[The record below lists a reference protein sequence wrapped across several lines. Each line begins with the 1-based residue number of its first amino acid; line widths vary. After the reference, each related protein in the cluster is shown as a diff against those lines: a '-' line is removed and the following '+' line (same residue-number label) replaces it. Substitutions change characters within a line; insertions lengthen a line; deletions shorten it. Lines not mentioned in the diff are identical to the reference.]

1 MLATTRALLCALAL
15 LLALPATA
23 QTETLLRPAS
33 NTNDQFAYNLDL
45 DGDRLLVGRP
55 YDDTA
60 GPEAGAAL
68 VYDYANGAWA
78 LSATLLPPTTTGF
91 ELAGTAVALDGDR
104 AVLGGYLKDNY
115 TGIAYVY
122 ERTGTAWALT
132 ATLTPS
138 DASAGQGF
146 GYSLALDGDR
156 LAISALGDDTG
167 ATDAG
172 AVYVFDYANGAW
184 SETVKLTAAVPKQA
198 ATLGLAVDVN
208 GNRVIA
214 GAPIGV
220 TTAGDGGAAHVFTET
235 TSGWTEAVLQA
246 ADQNPGDRFGQSVAL
261 DGPRAVV
268 GAYYHDAVDFQAG
281 AAYVFDLAGTTW
293 TESAKLL
300 GSVTHEYQ
308 QVGSSV
314 DVAGDRVVV
323 GAPSSTIRSEPGI
336 AYVYDL
342 DGTWQETFR
351 LSASDGLL
359 GDYHGFVV
367 ALSGSRVAVGA
378 PFTDTGAAMSG
389 TAYVYDTDGAF
400 PMPSFVAADAITV
413 ARANALVGGL
423 ASNGSITLRK
433 QANGYSGS
441 YDTDVTATGA
451 VTVDKRNAIEGD
463 VTAGGLLTVGAGA
476 TVAGTAQGNA
486 AVAPFALPS
495 VGPFAPGTQNETIQA
510 GETRTL
516 TPGSYQRV
524 RVKGE
529 GTLIL
534 LGSAYTFDELLVN
547 RNATLILDVANGPMT
562 LNVATRFNIGADV
575 EVRLVSFGGANPLL
589 SGSVTLNTTQ
599 TATLNI
605 GARSNFIGTINAP
618 SALVSVRG
626 DASFRGAIAA
636 REIKVSSRTAVVRH
650 GTPVAAPS
658 SIMAPSSVLVSAGAS
673 ADALPDVLGLDAYPN
688 PVATSAT
695 LRFTLPEAG
704 DVDLRVYDLLGRV
717 VAEVA
722 TGALEAGTHTV
733 PFDASALPS
742 GVYVVRLQTPRGGV
756 TQRLTR
762 VR

>member
-33 NTNDQFAYNLDL
+33 AAGDQFAYDLAL

-68 VYDYANGAWA
+68 VYDYTNGAWS

-91 ELAGTAVALDGDR
+91 ELAGAAVALDGDR

-115 TGIAYVY
+115 AGVVYVY

-156 LAISALGDDTG
+156 LAVSALGDDTG

-172 AVYVFDYANGAW
+172 AVYVFDYANGVW
-184 SETVKLTAAVPKQA
+184 SQTVKLAAAVPKQA
-198 ATLGLAVDVN
+198 ATLGFSVDVD

-214 GAPIGV
+214 GAPIGI
-220 TTAGDGGAAHVFTET
+220 TTPGDGGAAYVFTDT
-235 TSGWTEAVLQA
+235 GNGWTEDILQG
-246 ADQNPGDRFGQSVAL
+246 ADQSIGDRVGQSVAL
-261 DGPRAVV
+261 DGTRAVV
-268 GAYYHDAVDFQAG
+268 GAYNDDTVALQAG
-281 AAYVFDLAGTTW
+281 AAYVFDLAGSTW
-293 TESAKLL
+293 SESAKLI
-300 GSVTHEYQ
+300 GSVTHAYQ
-308 QVGSSV
+308 QVGTAV
-314 DVAGDRVVV
+314 DVAGDRIVV
-323 GAPSSTIRSEPGI
+323 GAPSSTIRSEVGL

-342 DGTWQETFR
+342 DGTWDETFR
-351 LSASDGLL
+351 LSASDGQTA
-359 GDYHGFVV
+359 DFHGFAVS
-367 ALSGSRVAVGA
+367 LSGGRIAVGA
-378 PFTDTGAAMSG
+378 PFTDTGAPTSG
-389 TAYVYDTDGAF
+389 TAYVYDTDGAV
-400 PMPSFVAADAITV
+400 PTPSFVAADAVTIGK
-413 ARANALVGGL
+413 ADALVGGL
-423 ASNGSITLRK
+423 ASNGAITLKK

-451 VTVDKRNAIEGD
+451 VTVDKRNVVEGN
-463 VTAGGLLTVGAGA
+463 VTAGGLLTVATSA

-495 VGPFAPGTQNETIQA
+495 VGPFTPGTQNETVQA

-534 LGSAYTFDELLVN
+534 LGNAYTFDELLVN
-547 RNATLILDVANGPMT
+547 RHATLILDVANGPMT
-562 LNVATRFNIGADV
+562 LNVATRYNQGADT
-575 EVRLVSFGGANPLL
+575 EVRVVSFGGANPLL
-589 SGSVTLNTTQ
+589 SGNVTLNSTQ
-599 TATLNI
+599 TATLNV

-636 REIKVSSRTAVVRH
+636 REIKVNNRTTVVRH

-658 SIMAPSSVLVSAGAS
+658 SVVAS
-673 ADALPDVLGLDAYPN
+673 ADAAQDALPEVLELDAYPN
-688 PVATSAT
+688 PVAASAT

-722 TGALEAGTHTV
+722 TGTHEAGTHTAQ
-733 PFDASALPS
+733 FDASTLPS
-742 GVYVVRLQTPRGGV
+742 GVYVVRLQTPRGV
-756 TQRLTR
+756 ETQRLTR

>member
-1 MLATTRALLCALAL
+1 MLATTRALLCALTL

-33 NTNDQFAYNLDL
+33 NANDQFAYDLAL

-60 GPEAGAAL
+60 GTEAGAAL

-91 ELAGTAVALDGDR
+91 ELAGHAVALDGDR
-104 AVLGGYLKDNY
+104 AVLGGYFKDNY
-115 TGIAYVY
+115 AGVAYVY
-122 ERTGTAWALT
+122 ERTGSTWALT

-184 SETVKLTAAVPKQA
+184 GETVKLAAAVPKQA
-198 ATLGLAVDVN
+198 ATLGFSVDVD

-220 TTAGDGGAAHVFTET
+220 TTAGDGGAAYVFTQT
-235 TSGWTEAVLQA
+235 GSGWTEDILQA
-246 ADQNPGDRFGQSVAL
+246 ADQNPGDRVGQSVAL
-261 DGPRAVV
+261 DGSRAVV

-293 TESAKLL
+293 SESAKLL

-308 QVGSSV
+308 QAGTSV
-314 DVAGDRVVV
+314 DVAGDRIVV
-323 GAPSSTIRSEPGI
+323 GAPSSTIRSEVGL

-342 DGTWQETFR
+342 DGTWDETFR
-351 LSASDGLL
+351 LSASDGLE
-359 GDYHGFVV
+359 GDYHGFAVD
-367 ALSGSRVAVGA
+367 LSGTRIAVGA
-378 PFTDTGAAMSG
+378 PFTDTGASTSG

-400 PMPSFVAADAITV
+400 PTPSFVAADAVTIGK
-413 ARANALVGGL
+413 ADALVGGL
-423 ASNGSITLRK
+423 ASNGAVTLKK
-433 QANGYSGS
+433 QSNGYSGS

-451 VTVDKRNAIEGD
+451 VLVDKRNVVEGD
-463 VTAGGLLTVGAGA
+463 VTAGGLLTVASNA
-476 TVAGTAQGNA
+476 TVVGTAQGNA

-495 VGPFAPGTQNETIQA
+495 VGPFTPGTQNETIQS

-516 TPGSYQRV
+516 APGSYQRV

-534 LGSAYTFDELLVN
+534 LGSAYTFDELLIN

-575 EVRLVSFGGANPLL
+575 EVRVVSFGGANPLL
-589 SGSVTLNTTQ
+589 SANVTLNTTQ
-599 TATLNI
+599 TATLNV

-618 SALVSVRG
+618 SATVWVRT
-626 DASFRGAIAA
+626 DAAFRGAIAA
-636 REIKVSSRTAVVRH
+636 REIKVNNRTTVVRH

-658 SIMAPSSVLVSAGAS
+658 SVVASAGTAQ
-673 ADALPDVLGLDAYPN
+673 DALPEVLELDAYPN
-688 PVATSAT
+688 PVVSSAT

-704 DVDLRVYDLLGRV
+704 DIDLRVYDLLGRV
-717 VAEVA
+717 VAEIA
-722 TGALEAGTHTV
+722 TGTHDAGAHTAQ
-733 PFDASALPS
+733 FDATALPS
-742 GVYVVRLQTPRGGV
+742 GVYVVRLQTPRGAV